1 MRYDCILQS
10 DGTYYNGKHFNNEL
24 FSIKTLI
31 LTLYN
36 VSYLLKCLLPL
47 QLEFNPN
54 PIQCVLPSKV
64 STSSSVGV

>member
-47 QLEFNPN
+47 QLEFHDVPRNKKN
-54 PIQCVLPSKV
+54 
-64 STSSSVGV
+64 ST